1 MEPKGVA
8 ENIHDKGQRRNK
20 GLSFPGNTSATN
32 LKAKC
37 SFFLSQFS
45 YQPRSNMCG
54 RSACTLAP
62 NEVAVIFSVMNWK
75 DKEKYQPS
83 YNLGP
88 GRYLPVLR
96 ENSKGEKE
104 IVSMKWGLVPSY
116 SKSEKATGHLM
127 INARSESIADKPMF
141 SRLAKNRRCVIVADG
156 YFEWDKTTNPKQ
168 KQPYFFRFPK
178 SYKKFETFQDEK
190 KNKELI
196 KMEHAPIL
204 FAGLYDMWKNKETNE
219 VVFTCTIL
227 TVAADKK
234 IEWIHDRMPAIL
246 DYDQIDEWISTSTS
260 MEHALSLIKPYSDPL
275 EVYPVSSVVGN
286 VRNDVPE
293 CIQPIDLEKG
303 TPIKSKS
310 PVKSGALDKFF
321 KKEPKAEIKEEKK
334 EILPRDIKKEVPIK
348 PDPHA
353 EVPVGSKRKRSEKKV
368 SNDDAMNSDDDEENA
383 RPTKRSKTVAIKKER
398 K

>member
-1 MEPKGVA
+1 
-8 ENIHDKGQRRNK
+8 
-20 GLSFPGNTSATN
+20 
-32 LKAKC
+32 
-37 SFFLSQFS
+37 
-45 YQPRSNMCG
+45 MCG

-83 YNLGP
+83 YNMGP

-104 IVSMKWGLVPSY
+104 IVSMKWGLVPSF
-116 SKSEKATGHLM
+116 SKSEKGTGHLM
-127 INARSESIADKPMF
+127 INARSESVAEKPMF

-156 YFEWDKTTNPKQ
+156 YFEWDKSNPKQ

-178 SYKKFETFQDEK
+178 TYKKFETFQDEK

-204 FAGLYDMWKNKETNE
+204 FAGLYDMWKNKETDE

-246 DYDQIDEWISTSTS
+246 DYDQIDQWVSTSTS
-260 MEHALSLIKPYSDPL
+260 MEQALTLIKPYTDPL
-275 EVYPVSSVVGN
+275 EVYPVSTVVGN

-293 CIQPIDLEKG
+293 CIQPIDLKKG
-303 TPIKSKS
+303 TPIKGKPTS

-321 KKEPKAEIKEEKK
+321 KKEPKTEIKEEKK
-334 EILPRDIKKEVPIK
+334 PILSGDIKKETVPIK

-353 EVPVGSKRKRSEKKV
+353 EVPVGSKRKRAEKEA
-368 SNDDAMNSDDDEENA
+368 SNDDIMNSDEDEETT
-383 RPTKRSKTVAIKKER
+383 RPTKRNKTVAIKKER

>member
-1 MEPKGVA
+1 
-8 ENIHDKGQRRNK
+8 
-20 GLSFPGNTSATN
+20 
-32 LKAKC
+32 
-37 SFFLSQFS
+37 
-45 YQPRSNMCG
+45 MCG

-83 YNLGP
+83 YNMGP

-104 IVSMKWGLVPSY
+104 IVSMKWGLVPSF
-116 SKSEKATGHLM
+116 SKSEKGTGHLM
-127 INARSESIADKPMF
+127 INARSESVAEKPMF
-141 SRLAKNRRCVIVADG
+141 SRLAKNRRCVVIADG
-156 YFEWDKTTNPKQ
+156 YFEWDKSNPKQ

-204 FAGLYDMWKNKETNE
+204 FAGLYDMWKNKETEE

-260 MEHALSLIKPYSDPL
+260 MEHALSLIKPYTDPL
-275 EVYPVSSVVGN
+275 EVYPVSTVVGN

-293 CIQPIDLEKG
+293 CTEPIDLKKG
-303 TPIKSKS
+303 STIKGKTTM
-310 PVKSGALDKFF
+310 KAGALDKFF
-321 KKEPKAEIKEEKK
+321 KKEPKNEIKEEKK
-334 EILPRDIKKEVPIK
+334 EILTRDIKKEVPIK

-353 EVPVGSKRKRSEKKV
+353 EVPAGTKRKRSEKE
-368 SNDDAMNSDDDEENA
+368 DDVMNSDDEEA
-383 RPTKRSKTVAIKKER
+383 SRPTKRSKTVAIKKER